1 MKFNFLWA
9 AKGSIKSLHFW
20 NPLRQPRPKLPPGAD
35 LPQEPQKFL
44 MPVFLGFTRFLY
56 SQSSPPGLNS
66 VCVLV
71 AQSCPTLCNPVDC
84 SPPGSSVHGIL
95 QARILGWVAIP
106 FSRGSSQSR
115 DRNCFSRCRQI
126 LYCLSHQVSPSLCR
140 DPNK

>member
-56 SQSSPPGLNS
+56 SQISPPGLNS
-66 VCVLV
+66 VWVYYLLYRVRLFATLWTV
-71 AQSCPTLCNPVDC
+71 AHKAPLSME
-84 SPPGSSVHGIL
+84 
-95 QARILGWVAIP
+95 
-106 FSRGSSQSR
+106 FSRQEYWGGLPFPSPGALP
-115 DRNCFSRCRQI
+115 NPWI
-126 LYCLSHQVSPSLCR
+126 KTVSHVAGR
-140 DPNK
+140 FFTV